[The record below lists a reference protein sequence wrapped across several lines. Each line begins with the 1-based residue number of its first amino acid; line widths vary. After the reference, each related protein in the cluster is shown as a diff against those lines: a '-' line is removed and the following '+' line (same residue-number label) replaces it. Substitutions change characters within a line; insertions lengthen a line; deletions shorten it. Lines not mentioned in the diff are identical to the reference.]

1 VCSCL
6 AAFPIPFS
14 QMKYKNLV
22 FDFDGVL
29 VESNEIKFDG
39 FRRLFHGFPR
49 DQVDELVAYA
59 KANGGISRYEK
70 IRYFYQ
76 KVRGEPITEESIQ
89 DLAAR
94 FSGLVRQKVVEAEPV
109 KGAVEFLEQNAT
121 KFNFAL
127 VSGSDQNELRAV
139 CRDRGIGHYFK
150 DILGS
155 PINKK
160 DNLTRLLEDLGWKP
174 SETVY
179 IGDSQNDL
187 EAARANRI
195 DFIGR
200 DSGLVEWD
208 RLKIPSIPDLS
219 SLEDM
224 LARA

>member
-1 VCSCL
+1 MCSCL
-6 AAFPIPFS
+6 AAISISFS

-29 VESNEIKFDG
+29 VESNEIRFNG
-39 FRRLFHGFPR
+39 FRRLFQGFPHY
-49 DQVDELVAYA
+49 QVDELVTYA

-76 KVRGEPITEESIQ
+76 KVRGEPITEESVQ

-94 FSGLVRQKVVEAEPV
+94 FSGLVRQEVVEAKPV
-109 KGAVEFLEQNAT
+109 KGSVEFLEQNAT

-139 CRDRGIGHYFK
+139 CREREIDHYFK
-150 DILGS
+150 GILGS
-155 PINKK
+155 PVNKK
-160 DNLTRLLEDLGWKP
+160 DNLARLLEDLEWKP

-187 EAARANRI
+187 EAARTNCI

-208 RLKIPSIPDLS
+208 CLKIPSILDLS